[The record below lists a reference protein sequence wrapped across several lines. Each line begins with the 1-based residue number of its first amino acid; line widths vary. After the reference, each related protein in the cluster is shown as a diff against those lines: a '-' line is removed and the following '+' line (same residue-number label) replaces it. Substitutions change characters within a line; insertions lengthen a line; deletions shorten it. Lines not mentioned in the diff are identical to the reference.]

1 MDARK
6 EVVWSMPE
14 TSSSRVLELLLH
26 GDIRYRTGILEI
38 APSWLGREPEIAAR
52 LGIDFADLRERIL
65 SEVQPEQ
72 QQLDIDWRRLIDH
85 DLGGLVANVLPTGGC
100 ILVANVDLFV
110 SSLRAA
116 DREKFWS
123 ALREAYRH
131 RWALLLALPA
141 TNRRLISPAER
152 ERWVV
157 ADRLA
162 AWNE

>member
-1 MDARK
+1 MHELA
-6 EVVWSMPE
+6 PA
-14 TSSSRVLELLLH
+14 RVLELLLH

-52 LGIDFADLRERIL
+52 LGVDFADLRERVL
-65 SEVQPEQ
+65 REVQPDQ
-72 QQLDIDWRRLIDH
+72 QQLDINWRRLIDD
-85 DLGGLVANVLPTGGC
+85 DLGGLVANALPRGGC
-100 ILVANVDLFV
+100 ILVANLDLFV

-116 DREKFWS
+116 DRERFWR

-131 RWALLLALPA
+131 RWALLLALPS

-157 ADRLA
+157 ANRLA